1 MSRWALLPLP
11 EARMAMRF
19 TLRRCALRASADL
32 RGMSSPEAP
41 RTVRHFSDLPV
52 PQVLM
57 EALIATAATAPS
69 AAHKQPWTFCLVG
82 EPELKRRIRQA
93 AEEEEHA
100 SYHGRM
106 SAEWLA
112 DLAPLGTDR
121 HKPFLE
127 TAPRRGVGF

>member
-1 MSRWALLPLP
+1 
-11 EARMAMRF
+11 
-19 TLRRCALRASADL
+19 
-32 RGMSSPEAP
+32 
-41 RTVRHFSDLPV
+41 
-52 PQVLM
+52 M

-127 TAPRRGVGF
+127 TAPRLVVVF